1 MPPDITTGSASG
13 NAKWTVMVFMG
24 AATIEGNVSLLE
36 AAEADLAE
44 MRFVGSGP
52 VEKGFGRPGDELNVF
67 VQVHQG
73 GDIVPRRGRITENMV
88 GGIQALDEVQADQ
101 RDTRRGAALGHF
113 IRTSL
118 ESAYHNRLNPEHYS
132 LLVLWG
138 HAYDFAIGRTPTTD
152 GMIDALDFAE
162 LARVLELLQL
172 QFGADAKLDILGF
185 DACDGVSA
193 RAVRQIPPRLA
204 DRRSAAWLAVRPNP
218 RSPSKAVWPPHG
230 RLGVRVLHRAAI
242 LRIVRRGIRDGV
254 PDAARSESS
263 RRAHGSSGRSR
274 RDAHGGHP

>member
-24 AATIEGNVSLLE
+24 AATIEGNVPLLE

-52 VEKGFGRPGDELNVF
+52 VEKGFGRPGDELNIF

-118 ESAYHNRLNPEHYS
+118 ESAYHSRLNPEHYS

-172 QFGADAKLDILGF
+172 QFGHRLF
-185 DACDGVSA
+185 CR
-193 RAVRQIPPRLA
+193 RAGCTGITKHLA
-204 DRRSAAWLAVRPNP
+204 DCRDHSTCNHYWNRPG
-218 RSPSKAVWPPHG
+218 RQLLCAPHCARG
-230 RLGVRVLHRAAI
+230 AQRAHQQH
-242 LRIVRRGIRDGV
+242 
-254 PDAARSESS
+254 ARNE
-263 RRAHGSSGRSR
+263 RRATDIREPSPDRPL
-274 RDAHGGHP
+274 AHPG